1 MESLLKVLLPK
12 VKVSYLT
19 EESREVLAKFP
30 KWDNWSLHDN
40 TFPSASIQNPQKWPE
55 TTHQESAVGSVSQP
69 PARCHKGVSL
79 ETVNPLYRAF
89 SKSLFVLSIKSAQL
103 TGAFTV
109 LRLQNN
115 VN

>member
-30 KWDNWSLHDN
+30 KRDNWSLHDN

-69 PARCHKGVSL
+69 PARCHKESSL
-79 ETVNPLYRAF
+79 ETVNLLYRAF
-89 SKSLFVLSIKSAQL
+89 SAKNLCFEH
-103 TGAFTV
+103 
-109 LRLQNN
+109 
-115 VN
+115 